1 MFPHCSVEASVAACR
16 RARDDSRRGLA
27 AWVAMLSL
35 LALLLGAVASPLAAR
50 QPLAAIVV
58 DARTGKVLHARDADA
73 PRYPASI
80 TKVMTI
86 YLLFREL
93 RRGTLTLSSRLRV
106 SRGAAARQPSKL
118 WLKPGSSITVDQA
131 IRALAVKSAND
142 VAAVVAENLAGTE
155 TAFAREMTRVARAI
169 GMTRTTFRNASGLP
183 RPKNVS
189 TARDLATLS
198 LRIQRDFPRLYRRYF
213 SLRTFRWRGR
223 THRNH
228 NRLLW
233 RLRGMDGLKTG
244 YTRAAGSNLA
254 ASVRRNGRRIVAVVL
269 GASSSRARNAYMTKL
284 VERTFRHHRLRRG
297 THIAALAG
305 RPPGWRGPTGTRVAA
320 IPPSR
325 LSFRRAA
332 GTRQVANHGGARST
346 RQKARATRMAR
357 MEGRQALDKLIAR
370 TMRQPAEGIARDK
383 TAGTSADKAPRPMA
397 RPARAGSGTKEAGR
411 RMAKAGERGGAAPA
425 RERRQGSVAR
435 ADISRDTVSLTR
447 VAPRQDTDESAARAR
462 VRVRVAAPGERPA
475 AASDAVSGTPLPRVG
490 VVIIPKR
497 DAAAAQETVARVM
510 VRVRPPEGRGE
521 NTRPA
526 RVAARDE
533 RLDDTVRVAPRRE
546 DGEIRGV
553 SRSDGARETV
563 DTDAETKATT
573 NEGTETRGWRIVYA
587 HAERAEKLMKTSWNI
602 QIGAFPTP
610 EGARLFLEKARRASA
625 IVRRAVPVTI
635 RVERDGRVFYRA
647 RYAGFRRA
655 TATRV
660 CRQLKRRGISC
671 LPLAPGR
678 G

>member
-1 MFPHCSVEASVAACR
+1 MFPHCSAEASVAARR

-27 AWVAMLSL
+27 AWAAMLSL
-35 LALLLGAVASPLAAR
+35 LALLLGAATSPLAAR

-118 WLKPGSSITVDQA
+118 WLKPGTSITVDQA

-155 TAFAREMTRVARAI
+155 SAFAREMTRVARAI

-213 SLRTFRWRGR
+213 ALRTFRWRGR

-325 LSFRRAA
+325 LSFRRAT
-332 GTRQVANHGGARST
+332 GTRQAANPGGARSA
-346 RQKARATRMAR
+346 RQKARATRTAR

-370 TMRQPAEGIARDK
+370 AMRQQAEGSARDR
-383 TAGTSADKAPRPMA
+383 TARTPADKAPRPMA
-397 RPARAGSGTKEAGR
+397 RPARASGGAKEAGG
-411 RMAKAGERGGAAPA
+411 RMAEGGERGGDAPA
-425 RERRQGSVAR
+425 RKHQRATRAAR
-435 ADISRDTVSLTR
+435 ARSAPDTAAL
-447 VAPRQDTDESAARAR
+447 ARQDTDESAARAR
-462 VRVRVAAPGERPA
+462 VRVRVAAPGESPA
-475 AASDAVSGTPLPRVG
+475 ADSDATSETTMPRVD

-497 DAAAAQETVARVM
+497 DAAPAEVARVM
-510 VRVRPPEGRGE
+510 VRVRPPETRGE

-533 RLDDTVRVAPRRE
+533 RLDDAVRVAPRRE
-546 DGEIRGV
+546 DGEIRGD
-553 SRSDGARETV
+553 SRPDGARETV
-563 DTDAETKATT
+563 DTGVETKATT
-573 NEGTETRGWRIVYA
+573 NEGAETRGWRIVSA

-655 TATRV
+655 TAARV

-671 LPLAPGR
+671 LALAPGR